1 MRMDRKMIEIENL
14 DLKDCTAKPVI
25 SALLYQL
32 KTLRIDCP
40 EEERE
45 TTKTWD
51 VMYFSLKYM
60 ISSYVF
66 ETKPNG
72 QDESNLEKMFVLIT
86 ENEISV
92 ETASQ
97 ILSNWK
103 QLDRFA
109 LDYWI
114 NKNFVSS

>member
-1 MRMDRKMIEIENL
+1 MERKMIKVENL
-14 DLKDCTAKPVI
+14 DLKDCAAKSVI

-32 KTLRIDCP
+32 ITLTKDCP

-72 QDESNLEKMFVLIT
+72 QDESNLEKMFVLIIN
-86 ENEISV
+86 NEISV